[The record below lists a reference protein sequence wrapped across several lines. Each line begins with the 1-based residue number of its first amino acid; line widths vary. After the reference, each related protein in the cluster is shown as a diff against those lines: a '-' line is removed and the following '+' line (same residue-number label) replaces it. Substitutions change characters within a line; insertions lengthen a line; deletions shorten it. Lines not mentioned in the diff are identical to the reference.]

1 MAFMSNIQ
9 WDGVVKPTF
18 VPIDSVFK
26 VKPDT
31 SLQANETSNTYSITA
46 SFWEKVQS

>member
-26 VKPDT
+26 VKARYVLT
-31 SLQANETSNTYSITA
+31 G
-46 SFWEKVQS
+46 K